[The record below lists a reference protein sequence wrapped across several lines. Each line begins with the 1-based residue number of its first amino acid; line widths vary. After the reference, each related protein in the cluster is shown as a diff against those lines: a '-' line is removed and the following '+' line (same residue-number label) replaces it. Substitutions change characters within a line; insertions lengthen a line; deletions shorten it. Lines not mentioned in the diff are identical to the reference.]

1 MSSRKVLRSSA
12 SSASSS
18 SSSVCIEPALILEQ
32 AARELDEEMAELRE
46 ANEKKLNRLLDEC
59 WAEMAQ
65 EQRLFIAG

>member
-12 SSASSS
+12 SSTSS

-46 ANEKKLNRLLDEC
+46 ANEQKLNRLLDEC